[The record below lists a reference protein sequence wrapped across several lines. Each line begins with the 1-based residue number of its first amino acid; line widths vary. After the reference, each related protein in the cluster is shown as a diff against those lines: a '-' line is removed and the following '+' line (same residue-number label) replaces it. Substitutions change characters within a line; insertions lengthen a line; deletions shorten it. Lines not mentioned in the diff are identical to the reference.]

1 MSVFTQKAQE
11 EKMKQTDWKII
22 YHNYQGLEKKA
33 VDFLSK
39 EAGKYLI
46 RINDLYRLYVLP
58 CEKEGAKIDTNAI
71 VLGLWQESG
80 TVRKYATEEEIKPNG
95 FLVKVIKN
103 PDNENGRI
111 VVITAKDEKELFYG
125 AVSFID
131 DYMPANSPAH
141 GAVRLR
147 QFIFD
152 EPMKEWSYSEN
163 SNNKTRSIFTW
174 GHPIND
180 YLKYIDNMA
189 RLKLNQLIIWND
201 YMPVNVEDVIAYA
214 HSYGIEILF
223 GYSWGWV
230 ELCGKITDISDARLK
245 ELKEQIIR
253 RYEENYAK
261 INCDGIYF
269 QSFTERGDEYIGG
282 RLIAEAVTTL
292 VNDTANTLLEKY
304 PNLKLQFGLH
314 ATSVKNH
321 LEEIAKVDKRIEILW
336 EDCGVFPYSYF
347 PEVADEEKFEEA
359 LAFTKKILTL
369 RGNAPVGL
377 VFKGVMM
384 MDWTNFVYQSGPFV
398 LGNNSPSII
407 ERDRLIREG
416 AWRIFS
422 AEWMQYG
429 NYAKRMLEFIKE
441 NAIGD
446 VNCNIAGTFDG
457 GIYFPQAV
465 LSQMFRTVDGEYG
478 EIMKKVARRDYV
490 ELG

>member
-1 MSVFTQKAQE
+1 
-11 EKMKQTDWKII
+11 MKQTSWKII
-22 YHNYQGLEKKA
+22 YHNYQGLEQKA

-39 EAGKYLI
+39 EAGRYLI
-46 RINDLYRLYVLP
+46 RENDLYRLYVLP
-58 CEKEGAKIDTNAI
+58 CEKKQEKIENNAI
-71 VLGLWQESG
+71 VIGLWQKSE
-80 TVRKYATEEEIKPNG
+80 TVRKYASETEIKENG
-95 FLVKVIKN
+95 YLVKVVKN
-103 PDNENGRI
+103 PENENGRI

-131 DYMPANSPAH
+131 DYLPENAPKH

-152 EPMKEWSYSEN
+152 EPMAEWSYSES

-180 YLKYIDNMA
+180 YRKYIDNMA

-201 YMPVNVEDVIAYA
+201 HMPVNVEEIIDYA

-223 GYSWGWV
+223 GYAWGWIDGCST
-230 ELCGKITDISDARLK
+230 LTDVSDARLK
-245 ELKEQIIR
+245 ELKEWIIR
-253 RYEENYAK
+253 HYEENYAHV
-261 INCDGIYF
+261 NCDGIYF

-292 VNDTANTLLEKY
+292 VNDTSNELLEKY

-314 ATSVKNH
+314 ATSVKNR
-321 LEEIAKVDKRIEILW
+321 LDEIAKIDKRIEILW

-347 PEVADEEKFEEA
+347 PEVADEEKFHEA
-359 LAFTKKILTL
+359 LDFTKKLLTL
-369 RGNAPVGL
+369 RGDAPVGL

-384 MDWTNFVYQSGPFV
+384 LDWTKFVYQNGPFV
-398 LGNNSPSII
+398 LGNNSASII
-407 ERDRLIREG
+407 ERDRLMREG

-441 NAIGD
+441 NAQGD
-446 VNCNIAGTFDG
+446 VNCCIAGTFDG
-457 GIYFPQAV
+457 GVYFPQAV
-465 LSQMFRTVDGEYG
+465 LSQLFRTLDGEYG

>member
-1 MSVFTQKAQE
+1 
-11 EKMKQTDWKII
+11 MKQTEWKII
-22 YHNYQGLEKKA
+22 YQDYQGLQKKA

-39 EAGKYLI
+39 EAGRYLI
-46 RINDLYRLYVLP
+46 RENDLYRLYVLP
-58 CEKEGAKIDTNAI
+58 CEKEGAKIDVNAI
-71 VLGLWQESG
+71 VIGLWQE
-80 TVRKYATEEEIKPNG
+80 TKEVQKYASESEIKENG
-95 FLVKVIKN
+95 YLVKVIKN
-103 PDNENGRI
+103 PENENGRI
-111 VVITAKDEKELFYG
+111 VVITAKDGKELFYG

-131 DYMPANSPAH
+131 DYISANAPKH
-141 GAVRLR
+141 NAVRLR

-152 EPMKEWSYSEN
+152 EPMAEWSYSES
-163 SNNKTRSIFTW
+163 SNNQTRSIFTW

-180 YLKYIDNMA
+180 YKKYIDNMA

-201 YMPVNVEDVIAYA
+201 HMPVNVEEVIDYA

-223 GYSWGWV
+223 GYAWGWIDGCYT
-230 ELCGKITDISDARLK
+230 LTDISDEWLKKLK
-245 ELKEQIIR
+245 EHIIR
-253 RYEENYAK
+253 HYEENYAH

-292 VNDTANTLLEKY
+292 VNDTANELLEKY

-314 ATSVKNH
+314 ATSVKNR
-321 LEEIAKVDKRIEILW
+321 LDQISKVDKRIEILW
-336 EDCGVFPYSYF
+336 EDCGVFPYSYW
-347 PEVADEEKFEEA
+347 PEVADEEKFQEA
-359 LAFTKKILTL
+359 LDFTKKILTL
-369 RGNAPVGL
+369 RGDAPVGL

-384 MDWTNFVYQSGPFV
+384 LDWTKFVYQSGPFV

-407 ERDRLIREG
+407 ERDRLMREG

-441 NAIGD
+441 NALGD
-446 VNCNIAGTFDG
+446 VNCCIAGTFDG